1 MYSEDLTGISCLLW
15 PSYFSFLFSA
25 TRLFPHQPGIASG
38 TSMALFGLSPLFL
51 TYVAVNWFMDHT
63 TGILQVVPFTA
74 SLTIAVG
81 AVHIVGALM
90 FRQAG
95 LNSKDK
101 PTVSCDPPP
110 SEMSQLLPQ
119 SSQDGYIPEL
129 HLQTDSALSFLRQ
142 GQVWLLILF
151 CVCIFGAVSLVSL
164 T

>member
-1 MYSEDLTGISCLLW
+1 M
-15 PSYFSFLFSA
+15 
-25 TRLFPHQPGIASG
+25 RLFPQQPGIASG

-51 TYVAVNWFMDHT
+51 TQVAVNWFMDHT

-81 AVHIVGALM
+81 VVHTVGALV

-101 PTVSCDPPP
+101 PTVSCDLPP
-110 SEMSQLLPQ
+110 SETSQLLPQ
-119 SSQDGYIPEL
+119 TSRDEYIPEL

-151 CVCIFGAVSLVSL
+151 CVCTFGAVSLVSL